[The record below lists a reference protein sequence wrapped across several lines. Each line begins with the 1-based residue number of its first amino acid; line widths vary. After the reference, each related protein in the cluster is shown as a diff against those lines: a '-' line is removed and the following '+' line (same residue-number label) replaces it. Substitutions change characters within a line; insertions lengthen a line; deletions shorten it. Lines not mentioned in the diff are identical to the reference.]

1 MAKKAAGPAL
11 DLARVRNIGIIA
23 HIDAGK
29 TTTTERVLYYAGR
42 IHRMGEVHDGA
53 ATTDYMEQVY
63 GLKWKGARTTDTQA
77 LSWPRYDVCANGFD
91 VDSDVVPV
99 AVQRACAEM
108 ALKAAAGELAP
119 DVGRLAKREKV
130 DVIEVEYE
138 SGAVPYVRY
147 RAVDNLL
154 APYLDS
160 VGGGSVKAYR
170 A

>member
-1 MAKKAAGPAL
+1 MSIVTEDGTGRADAETFISVADASSYHSDRGNAAWAAL
-11 DLARVRNIGIIA
+11 AS
-23 HIDAGK
+23 DALR
-29 TTTTERVLYYAGR
+29 EQALRRA
-42 IHRMGEVHDGA
+42 
-53 ATTDYMEQVY
+53 TDYLEQVY
-63 GLKWKGARTTDTQA
+63 GLKWKGKRTKHTQA

-130 DVIEVEYE
+130 DVLEVEYE

-154 APYLDS
+154 APYLES

>member
-1 MAKKAAGPAL
+1 MSIVTEDGTGKSDAESFITLAEASAYHADRGNAAWAAL
-11 DLARVRNIGIIA
+11 ASDTLREQALRRA
-23 HIDAGK
+23 
-29 TTTTERVLYYAGR
+29 
-42 IHRMGEVHDGA
+42 
-53 ATTDYMEQVY
+53 TDYLEQVY
-63 GLKWKGARTTDTQA
+63 GLKWKGERTKHTQA

-99 AVQRACAEM
+99 PVQRACAEM

-130 DVIEVEYE
+130 DVLEVEYE
-138 SGAVPYVRY
+138 SGALPYVRY

-154 APYLDS
+154 APYLE
-160 VGGGSVKAYR
+160 GGSGAVKVYR

>member
-1 MAKKAAGPAL
+1 MALETEDGTGKASAESLITVAYADTYFTGRGITNWATLSTAEKEQAL
-11 DLARVRNIGIIA
+11 RRA
-23 HIDAGK
+23 
-29 TTTTERVLYYAGR
+29 
-42 IHRMGEVHDGA
+42 
-53 ATTDYMEQVY
+53 TDYMEQAY
-63 GLKWKGARTTDTQA
+63 GQQWKGARTTDAQA

-91 VDSDVVPV
+91 VDSDVVPM

-119 DVGRLAKREKV
+119 DVGRLAKRETV
-130 DVIEVEYE
+130 DVITVEYE
-138 SGAVPYVRY
+138 SGAVPHVRY

-154 APYLDS
+154 APYLES

>member
-1 MAKKAAGPAL
+1 MSIVTEDGSGKSDAESFIT
-11 DLARVRNIGIIA
+11 LA
-23 HIDAGK
+23 
-29 TTTTERVLYYAGR
+29 
-42 IHRMGEVHDGA
+42 A
-53 ATTDYMEQVY
+53 ATQYHSDRGNAAWAALASDALREQALRRATDYMEQVY
-63 GLKWKGARTTDTQA
+63 GQKWKGARMTDAQA

-108 ALKAAAGELAP
+108 ALKAAAGVLAP

-154 APYLDS
+154 APYLDG

>member
-1 MAKKAAGPAL
+1 MLETEDGTGKASAESLITVADADTYFTGRGITNWATLSTAEKEQAL
-11 DLARVRNIGIIA
+11 RRA
-23 HIDAGK
+23 
-29 TTTTERVLYYAGR
+29 
-42 IHRMGEVHDGA
+42 
-53 ATTDYMEQVY
+53 TDYMEQVY
-63 GLKWKGARTTDTQA
+63 GQKWKGARMTDTQA

-91 VDSDVVPV
+91 VGSDVVPV
-99 AVQRACAEM
+99 AVQRACAEL
-108 ALKAAAGELAP
+108 ALKAAAGALAP

-130 DVIEVEYE
+130 DVLEVEYE

-154 APYLDS
+154 APYLDG

>member
-1 MAKKAAGPAL
+1 MSIVTEDGTGRADAETFISVADASAYHADRGNAAWAAL
-11 DLARVRNIGIIA
+11 AS
-23 HIDAGK
+23 DALR
-29 TTTTERVLYYAGR
+29 EQALRRA
-42 IHRMGEVHDGA
+42 
-53 ATTDYMEQVY
+53 TDYMEQVY
-63 GLKWKGARTTDTQA
+63 GLKWKGGRTTDTQA

-99 AVQRACAEM
+99 ALQRACAEM

-130 DVIEVEYE
+130 DVIEFEYE
-138 SGAVPYVRY
+138 SGALPYVRY

-154 APYLDS
+154 APYLE
-160 VGGGSVKAYR
+160 GGVGSVKAFR

>member
-1 MAKKAAGPAL
+1 MSIVTEDGTGRADAETFISVADASSYHSDRGNAAWAAL
-11 DLARVRNIGIIA
+11 AS
-23 HIDAGK
+23 DALR
-29 TTTTERVLYYAGR
+29 EQALRRA
-42 IHRMGEVHDGA
+42 
-53 ATTDYMEQVY
+53 TDYMEQVY
-63 GLKWKGARTTDTQA
+63 SQKWKGARMTDTQA

-91 VDSDVVPV
+91 VDNDVVPV
-99 AVQRACAEM
+99 AVQRACAEL

-138 SGAVPYVRY
+138 SGALPYVRH

-154 APYLDS
+154 APYLE
-160 VGGGSVKAYR
+160 GGSGSVKVVR